1 MLEMNRRTRG
11 TINYICHLNKTCC
24 TDKNIKKI
32 STNVGGEKNREEK
45 GREKKKNRETERKQR
60 ERERLRERER
70 EKKEKKYFWVSLAM
84 FVYHDDGVLLVIEC
98 HDYTTMASHGMM
110 DLP

>member
-1 MLEMNRRTRG
+1 M
-11 TINYICHLNKTCC
+11 
-24 TDKNIKKI
+24 
-32 STNVGGEKNREEK
+32 GGEKNREEK
-45 GREKKKNRETERKQR
+45 GREKKKNRETEREKQR
-60 ERERLRERER
+60 ERERLRER

>member
-1 MLEMNRRTRG
+1 MNRRTRG

-32 STNVGGEKNREEK
+32 STNVGGEKNREER
-45 GREKKKNRETERKQR
+45 GREKKKNRETEREKQR
-60 ERERLRERER
+60 ERERLRER

>member
-32 STNVGGEKNREEK
+32 STNVGGEKNREER
-45 GREKKKNRETERKQR
+45 GREKKKNRETEREKQR
-60 ERERLRERER
+60 ERERLRER

>member
-1 MLEMNRRTRG
+1 MER
-11 TINYICHLNKTCC
+11 K
-24 TDKNIKKI
+24 
-32 STNVGGEKNREEK
+32 
-45 GREKKKNRETERKQR
+45 TERRKEERKRKIERQREKQR

-98 HDYTTMASHGMM
+98 HDYTTMASHGMI